1 MSFIREKYSWEIHS
15 MTQLMFMGNIILN
28 MITLILT
35 KSIQKDITELVA

>member
-1 MSFIREKYSWEIHS
+1 MSFIQEKYSWEIHS

-28 MITLILT
+28 MITLIST